1 MSLEL
6 MNSMFVSA
14 AGMHAQS
21 IRLRVISENVA
32 NADSDPAGPDA
43 EPYRRKLVTFRNQLD
58 RELGVDLVEVK
69 KIKNDKSDFKWS
81 YEPNHPY
88 ANAEG
93 YIRKPN
99 VNALIEMMDMKEAQR
114 SYEANLNVIDTSRTM
129 MQRTVDML
137 RS

>member
-32 NADSDPAGPDA
+32 NANSVPAGPDA
-43 EPYRRKLVTFRNQLD
+43 EPYRRKLVTFRNVLD

-69 KIKNDKSDFKWS
+69 KIKNDKSEFTWS
-81 YEPNHPY
+81 YEPSHPY

-99 VNALIEMMDMKEAQR
+99 VNPLIEIMDMKEAQR